1 MRKTP
6 GRRPGQG
13 AAPRNHVA
21 ISNSNVGNVADPGTE
36 PQLLDSAWARN
47 SFPLTVIAKSNG
59 PLTKRISL
67 NPDGTV
73 KSDRS
78 ACFIADARRVDLAE
92 KGPAW
97 MVPRSRRCA
106 PNGSNSWWGR

>member
-1 MRKTP
+1 MAALVPGREWRAMRKTP

-73 KSDRS
+73 KSDGS
-78 ACFIADARRVDLAE
+78 ACVMSHGRAHRVELSSAQELAD
-92 KGPAW
+92 
-97 MVPRSRRCA
+97 
-106 PNGSNSWWGR
+106 